1 MASISFLIGIG
12 LGLVGATLLTIKSLL
27 SFSRTGPQ
35 IKAEIWK
42 KYRLYSVFAMLRLVV
57 WVFVVITWLAWVGGF
72 TYGVWCSVN
81 GWNLGWVG
89 VLCAEVTVVVL
100 VISLQFCK
108 HLLHIP
114 SSIVMSSNYM
124 PSRFYRLRRYLS
136 VTILRWVELFL
147 WLVVLL
153 PLLMKLFV
161 PGLSLAETDWAEW
174 SVFGLLLVPYLFS
187 VWPEWVPH
195 QKSSQVSGHLP
206 NIVMIGCDT
215 LRVDRFGVTG
225 HHRDT
230 SPFIDA
236 LIKRGRMFV
245 NCYTPQART
254 APSLLSFLTGLW
266 PHHHGI
272 RTNFAS
278 SKDLDENITTLP
290 SLLSD
295 HGYETVA
302 VSDWAGSDLGKFK
315 LGFDECDLPSDQW
328 NLKYLIRQGPKDIR
342 LFLSL
347 FTHNRFGRFFLPEIY
362 YLAGVPLTAHLGQRA
377 RSKISCLTGKDKP
390 FFLDLF
396 MATAHPPFG
405 SEYPYYSRYSD
416 PEYSGESKFAMARL
430 VDPFDIIRSQ
440 REPKE
445 AFDLDQINDLYD
457 ACVRRFDDEVRDIVH
472 HLRACGIENNTVL
485 VIYSDHGMELFEH
498 DTWGQGNSAV
508 GEASPRVPLV
518 IVDPR
523 NGYSGLDSRV
533 VRTVDL
539 FPTICDLCGIDQP
552 SAMDGVSLKPYLDD
566 EQLDYD
572 LAAYSE
578 TGDWLVKP
586 PGQQSKHQAYPGV
599 LDLLDVSE
607 DSGEIT
613 IKKDCL
619 DLVNQARDRM
629 IRRGKWKLV
638 YFPLVNGVEYALY
651 DLEQDPGCCHD
662 VANLHLD
669 VVSDLKRELLDWIG
683 Q

>member
-1 MASISFLIGIG
+1 
-12 LGLVGATLLTIKSLL
+12 
-27 SFSRTGPQ
+27 
-35 IKAEIWK
+35 
-42 KYRLYSVFAMLRLVV
+42 
-57 WVFVVITWLAWVGGF
+57 
-72 TYGVWCSVN
+72 
-81 GWNLGWVG
+81 
-89 VLCAEVTVVVL
+89 
-100 VISLQFCK
+100 
-108 HLLHIP
+108 
-114 SSIVMSSNYM
+114 
-124 PSRFYRLRRYLS
+124 
-136 VTILRWVELFL
+136 
-147 WLVVLL
+147 
-153 PLLMKLFV
+153 
-161 PGLSLAETDWAEW
+161 
-174 SVFGLLLVPYLFS
+174 
-187 VWPEWVPH
+187 
-195 QKSSQVSGHLP
+195 
-206 NIVMIGCDT
+206 
-215 LRVDRFGVTG
+215 
-225 HHRDT
+225 
-230 SPFIDA
+230 
-236 LIKRGRMFV
+236 
-245 NCYTPQART
+245 
-254 APSLLSFLTGLW
+254 
-266 PHHHGI
+266 
-272 RTNFAS
+272 
-278 SKDLDENITTLP
+278 
-290 SLLSD
+290 
-295 HGYETVA
+295 
-302 VSDWAGSDLGKFK
+302 
-315 LGFDECDLPSDQW
+315 
-328 NLKYLIRQGPKDIR
+328 
-342 LFLSL
+342 
-347 FTHNRFGRFFLPEIY
+347 
-362 YLAGVPLTAHLGQRA
+362 LTAHLGQRA
-377 RSKISCLTGKDKP
+377 RSKISCLAGKDKP

-472 HLRACGIENNTVL
+472 HLRACGIENNTIL